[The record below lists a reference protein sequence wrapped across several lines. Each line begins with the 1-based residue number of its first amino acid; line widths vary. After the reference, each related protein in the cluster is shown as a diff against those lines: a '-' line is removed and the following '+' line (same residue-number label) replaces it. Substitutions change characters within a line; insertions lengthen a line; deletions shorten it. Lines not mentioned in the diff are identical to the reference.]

1 MIPTSQGVV
10 NEKKHHL
17 SMLIDENLRSVI
29 AISFLKGIIRYL
41 MIACSFSEMLRTRQD
56 GLNKS
61 SKISCI
67 QLFDQKYSLAKN
79 TIVVHDRAQS
89 NDGVPIVKE
98 YYELQRLN

>member
-10 NEKKHHL
+10 NEKKHDL

-29 AISFLKGIIRYL
+29 AISFLKGSIRYL